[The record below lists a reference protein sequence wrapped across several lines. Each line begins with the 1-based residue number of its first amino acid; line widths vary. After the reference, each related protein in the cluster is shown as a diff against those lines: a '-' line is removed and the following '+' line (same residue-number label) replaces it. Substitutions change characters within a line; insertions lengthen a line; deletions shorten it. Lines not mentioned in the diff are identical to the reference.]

1 MKKMIAPCMTLVA
14 VFGATSA
21 FATEQTL
28 GTQTGQ
34 ELGVSL
40 SSYKYEEP
48 SLDVKNDGIK
58 LGVDYTTTMAVQN
71 DWFFKVNGRFAYGKV
86 DYTGSGTSDNNPDY
100 YYEIRPLFGKDHI
113 IGNTVWAPYTGF
125 GFRYLNNDS
134 RRETST
140 GYWGYQRISH
150 YYYLPIGVSNR
161 FALDNGSVLDS
172 AIEFDYLIRGQQ
184 TSKLSDVSSDY
195 PDLKNRQDS
204 GYGIKFS
211 SMYRV
216 NDFAIGPYI
225 DYWNINKS
233 DSVVFSA
240 GGSTYTGYEPK
251 NTTVEFGIKASM
263 RF

>member
-1 MKKMIAPCMTLVA
+1 MTLLA
-14 VFGATSA
+14 VFCATSA

-71 DWFFKVNGRFAYGKV
+71 DWFIKLNGRFAYGKV

-100 YYEIRPLFGKDHI
+100 YYEIRPLFGKDHVV
-113 IGNTVWAPYTGF
+113 GNTVWAPYTGF

-134 RRETST
+134 RGETST
-140 GYWGYQRISH
+140 GYWGYQRSSR
-150 YYYLPIGVSNR
+150 YYYLPIGVTNR
-161 FALDNGSVLDS
+161 FALDNRSVLES
-172 AIEFDYLIRGQQ
+172 MVEFDYLIRGQQ
-184 TSKLSDVSSDY
+184 KSKLSDVSASY
-195 PDLKNRQDS
+195 PDLDNRQDS

-233 DSVVFSA
+233 DTVIFSDST
-240 GGSTYTGYEPK
+240 STYYGYEPK

>member
-1 MKKMIAPCMTLVA
+1 MKKMIAPSMTLLA

-71 DWFFKVNGRFAYGKV
+71 DWFIKLNGRFAYGKV

-113 IGNTVWAPYTGF
+113 VGNTVWAPYTGF

-134 RRETST
+134 RGETST
-140 GYWGYQRISH
+140 GYWGYQRSSR
-150 YYYLPIGVSNR
+150 YYYLPIGVTNR
-161 FALDNGSVLDS
+161 FALDNRSVLES
-172 AIEFDYLIRGQQ
+172 MVEFDYLIRGQQ
-184 TSKLSDVSSDY
+184 KSKLSDVSASY
-195 PDLKNRQDS
+195 PDLDNRQDS

-233 DSVVFSA
+233 DTVVFSA
-240 GGSTYTGYEPK
+240 GDSTFTGYEPK
-251 NTTVEFGIKASM
+251 NTTVEFGVKASM

>member
-1 MKKMIAPCMTLVA
+1 MKKMIAPSMTLLA
-14 VFGATSA
+14 VFCATSA

-71 DWFFKVNGRFAYGKV
+71 DWFIKLNGRFAYGKV

-100 YYEIRPLFGKDHI
+100 YYEIRPLFGKDHVV
-113 IGNTVWAPYTGF
+113 GNTVWAPYTGF

-134 RRETST
+134 RGETST
-140 GYWGYQRISH
+140 GYWGYQRSSR
-150 YYYLPIGVSNR
+150 YYYLPIGVTNR
-161 FALDNGSVLDS
+161 FALDNRSVLES
-172 AIEFDYLIRGQQ
+172 MVEFDYLIRGQQ
-184 TSKLSDVSSDY
+184 KSKLSDVSASY
-195 PDLKNRQDS
+195 PDLDNRQDS

-233 DSVVFSA
+233 DTVIFSDST
-240 GGSTYTGYEPK
+240 STYYGYEPK

>member
-34 ELGVSL
+34 ELGVSV

-58 LGVDYTTTMAVQN
+58 LGVDYTTTMAAQN
-71 DWFFKVNGRFAYGKV
+71 DWFFKLNGRFAYGKV

-100 YYEIRPLFGKDHI
+100 YLEVRPLFGKDHVL
-113 IGNTVWAPYTGF
+113 GNNVLAPYTGL
-125 GFRYLNNDS
+125 GFRYLRNDS
-134 RRETST
+134 RGETST
-140 GYWGYQRISH
+140 GYWGYQRESH
-150 YYYLPIGVSNR
+150 YYYLPVGVNHR
-161 FALDNGSVLDS
+161 FSLNNTAVLDS
-172 AIEFDYLIRGQQ
+172 MLELDYLITGQQ

-216 NDFAIGPYI
+216 NDFAIGPYV

-233 DSVVFSA
+233 DTVIFSDST
-240 GGSTYTGYEPK
+240 STYYGYEPK
-251 NTTVEFGIKASM
+251 NNTVEIGIKASM

>member
-134 RRETST
+134 RGETST